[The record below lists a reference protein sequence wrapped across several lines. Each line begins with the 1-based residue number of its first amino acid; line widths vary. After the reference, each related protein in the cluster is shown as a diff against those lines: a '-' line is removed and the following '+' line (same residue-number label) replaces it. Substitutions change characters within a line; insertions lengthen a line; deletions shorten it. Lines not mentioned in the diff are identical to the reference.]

1 MRNSGE
7 NKKNNTEGVK
17 AFFLHLLRIAAR
29 ALNYASELYAF
40 TCRDR
45 QDAYI
50 NVWRKMTLNVLLIT
64 VSCVGILL
72 FVLLEILDDF
82 WHDPRAMFFVVTSPL
97 SLFFAIFLPAFTIYQ
112 KAYLYTFGTRERVIV
127 SDIVQKRIRRFSF
140 HSITFEL
147 EGKKN
152 QEIWH
157 VRDGVFRSKASLIK
171 AGDTISVSY
180 DPRNNEDVILF
191 DEDDFLKYC
200 LSKKRTGV
208 LTQEQKAQIYRKHNR
223 NLFFALLFALGVPAS
238 MFIALAIAFL
248 IS

>member
-17 AFFLHLLRIAAR
+17 AFFLQLLRIAAH

-45 QDAYI
+45 QDACV

-64 VSCVGILL
+64 ISFIGILMFAL
-72 FVLLEILDDF
+72 FGSLDHF
-82 WHDPRAMFFVVTSPL
+82 WHDHRAMFFVISSPL
-97 SLFFAIFLPAFTIYQ
+97 GFFLAIFLPAFVNYR
-112 KAYLYTFGTRERVIV
+112 KAYLYTFGAREIVVV
-127 SDIVQKRIRRFSF
+127 SDIVKKRIRLLSY

-147 EGKKN
+147 ESKKKL
-152 QEIWH
+152 EIRH
-157 VRDGVFRSKASLIK
+157 VKDGIFRSKASCIK

-208 LTQEQKAQIYRKHNR
+208 LTQEQKAQIDRKHNR
-223 NLFFALLFALGVPAS
+223 NLFFALLFALGVPGS
-238 MFIALAIAFL
+238 LFIALAIAFL
-248 IS
+248 IT